1 MAKIVFICAVV
12 FYVLTLTSVDCQ
24 TDILSKF
31 INFED
36 NEFQLSHE
44 CSENLKIIKNGLE
57 NNEIWA
63 LKGKIRKYCAF
74 SSFNC

>member
-1 MAKIVFICAVV
+1 MAKIVSICAIVC
-12 FYVLTLTSVDCQ
+12 YVITLTSVECQ

-36 NEFQLSHE
+36 NELQLSHE
-44 CSENLKIIKNGLE
+44 CSEHLKIVKNGLD

-63 LKGKIRKYCAF
+63 LKGKIVIDC
-74 SSFNC
+74 